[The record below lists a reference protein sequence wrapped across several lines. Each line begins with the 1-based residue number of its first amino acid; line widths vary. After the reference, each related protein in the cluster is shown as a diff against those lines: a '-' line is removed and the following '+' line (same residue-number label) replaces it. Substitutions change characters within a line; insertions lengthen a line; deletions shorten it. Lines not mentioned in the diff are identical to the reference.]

1 MPSDDRPSFR
11 LFQIRTQKI
20 NPSIPVYLPH
30 NLTTL
35 DLAALLPVS
44 PAPPAYT
51 FPALENWITRLLQ
64 NFALQ
69 ESDPSH
75 PFHKHPYKLR
85 ELDIQAVDWFWRD
98 VPGKEDKLGFMKI
111 QAKIETDP
119 YVHEGEE
126 KERADWLP
134 GAVFLR
140 GGSVAMLVSH
150 ANILQHIYSNQ
161 TTSKQTQETNK
172 LKPDN
177 PPTLRRTP

>member
-1 MPSDDRPSFR
+1 MPSDPNRKPSFK
-11 LFQIRTQKI
+11 LFQIRTQRI
-20 NPSIPVYLPH
+20 YPQIPVYLPH
-30 NLTTL
+30 NLSTL

-44 PAPPAYT
+44 PAPPSFG

-75 PFHKHPYKLR
+75 SFHKHPYKLR
-85 ELDIQAVDWFWRD
+85 ELDIQAVDWFWRN

-140 GGSVAMLVSH
+140 GGSVGMLASPH
-150 ANILQHIYSNQ
+150 HHQIEP
-161 TTSKQTQETNK
+161 TQTQDINK
-172 LKPDN
+172 PYPDHS
-177 PPTLRRTP
+177 TAR

>member
-1 MPSDDRPSFR
+1 MSTSRKPCFS
-11 LFQIRTQKI
+11 LFQIRTQGL
-20 NPSIPVYLPH
+20 NPTVPIYLPD

-35 DLAALLPVS
+35 DFAALLPVS
-44 PAPPAYT
+44 PAPPSFT
-51 FPALENWITRLLQ
+51 FPALENWLTRLLH

-69 ESDPSH
+69 ESDTSH

-119 YVHEGEE
+119 YIHDGEE
-126 KERADWLP
+126 KARADWLP

-140 GGSVAMLVSH
+140 GGSVGMLVSCCPCH
-150 ANILQHIYSNQ
+150 MIPDLHIVYACLCR
-161 TTSKQTQETNK
+161 TS
-172 LKPDN
+172 
-177 PPTLRRTP
+177 